1 LVEGAVRPV
10 GVVVIYVDRE
20 DVVELVA
27 VDDQHPVEE
36 LSA

>member
-1 LVEGAVRPV
+1 LVQGAVRPV

-20 DVVELVA
+20 YVVELAA
-27 VDDQHPVEE
+27 VDDQDPAEE